1 MTALSQIMNAEEVSH
16 ALKLT
21 NFNHE
26 EECQRLKLLAAIHQ
40 SIRTSLEAAEKLA
53 EEEASYAR
61 IIVDAEQAR
70 IAAEEEHKRLAEE
83 EALKILVDRAL
94 HIAEIE
100 TKRLAENQ
108 EMGPQLN
115 EDHIM
120 VDQNLDEPATDKGKA
135 VIVDT
140 TPPRSPVKIEQ
151 GSASSA
157 IPPAVQMAL
166 EEMKNEMKE
175 ELRNEIDELRA
186 DMNRAGEATHKKID
200 EMMQFLHNL
209 ASQFQK
215 P

>member
-1 MTALSQIMNAEEVSH
+1 
-16 ALKLT
+16 
-21 NFNHE
+21 
-26 EECQRLKLLAAIHQ
+26 
-40 SIRTSLEAAEKLA
+40 
-53 EEEASYAR
+53 
-61 IIVDAEQAR
+61 VDAEQAR
-70 IAAEEEHKRLAEE
+70 IAAEAEHKRLAEE

-120 VDQNLDEPATDKGKA
+120 VDQNLDEPATDKGKV

-186 DMNRAGEATHKKID
+186 DMNISGEAINKKID
-200 EMMQFLHNL
+200 EMMQFLQQL
-209 ASQFQK
+209 ASQFPK
-215 P
+215 H

>member
-1 MTALSQIMNAEEVSH
+1 MNVLNQIMHAEEVSH

-26 EECQRLKLLAAIHQ
+26 EECHRLELLAAINE

-53 EEEASYAR
+53 EEEARYAR
-61 IIVDAEQAR
+61 TIADAEQAR
-70 IAAEEEHKRLAEE
+70 IAAEAEDKRLAEA
-83 EALKILVDRAL
+83 EALKLLVDRAL

-108 EMGPQLN
+108 DYTM
-115 EDHIM
+115 M
-120 VDQNLDEPATDKGKA
+120 DQDLDEPAADKGEVA
-135 VIVDT
+135 IVDT
-140 TPPRSPVKIEQ
+140 TPLSSPPRIDQ
-151 GSASSA
+151 GSSSSA

-166 EEMKNEMKE
+166 EEIKNEMKE
-175 ELRNEIDELRA
+175 ELRNEINELRA

-200 EMMQFLHNL
+200 EMMQFFHSL

>member
-1 MTALSQIMNAEEVSH
+1 
-16 ALKLT
+16 
-21 NFNHE
+21 
-26 EECQRLKLLAAIHQ
+26 
-40 SIRTSLEAAEKLA
+40 
-53 EEEASYAR
+53 
-61 IIVDAEQAR
+61 
-70 IAAEEEHKRLAEE
+70 
-83 EALKILVDRAL
+83 VDRAL

-186 DMNRAGEATHKKID
+186 DMRADMNISGEAINKKID
-200 EMMQFLHNL
+200 EMMQFLQQL
-209 ASQFQK
+209 ASQFPK
-215 P
+215 H